1 VAVGFF
7 WKNPE
12 LFPGETVMVEPA
24 FTDYVDLLFT
34 LFKHF
39 WQHPSARPHR
49 GHPFVYQHK
58 ALIVFFIVMHQRHI
72 FRFRA
77 QRHWL
82 QRHAEMRQVLGLAK
96 VPHRTTIARRYK
108 DLYDVVQD
116 FIAFLGH
123 YGEALDPRF
132 TSKDLYTDKSL
143 FKAQGPVWHQSDRQ
157 AGRIPDKL
165 RHLDTDASWSKSGY
179 HGWVYGYGLHL
190 VDNRVGFPKLVQ
202 VETATV
208 SEKVVI
214 DQQAAQII
222 HDFDPAT
229 VTTDN
234 SYAQAIRIRQ
244 WANRGVVLLTPALK
258 WTKGRYATAYHAYIE
273 QPEQRDLLQSRRTA
287 IEPIFDLVAKAL
299 GTTGRQKQ
307 LPVQRLDNVRTCLA
321 LATLTVQVAMIA
333 NSIWGLPLRNI
344 STIASAFT

>member
-1 VAVGFF
+1 
-7 WKNPE
+7 
-12 LFPGETVMVEPA
+12 MVTPTLA
-24 FTDYVDLLFT
+24 DYVDVLFT
-34 LFKHF
+34 LVERF
-39 WQHPSARPHR
+39 WQHHAARPHR
-49 GHPFVYQHK
+49 GHPFVYEHK
-58 ALIVFFIVMHQRHI
+58 ALIVFFFMLQQRRI
-72 FRFRA
+72 FRFKA
-77 QRHWL
+77 QRRWL
-82 QRHAEMRQVLGLAK
+82 QRHCEMLKVFGLDT
-96 VPHRTTIARRYK
+96 VPHRTTLSRRYK
-108 DLYDVVQD
+108 ALYAVLHD

-123 YGEALDPRF
+123 YAEDLDPRF
-132 TSKDLYTDKSL
+132 TSEDLYTDKSL

-157 AGRIPDKL
+157 DGRIPEKL

-208 SEKVVI
+208 AETIVI
-214 DQQAAQII
+214 DHQAEQII
-222 HDFDPAT
+222 HDFAPAT

-234 SYAQAIRIRQ
+234 SYAQARRIRQ
-244 WANRGVVLLTPALK
+244 WAQGGVVLLTPALK
-258 WTKGRYATAYHAYIE
+258 WTKGRYAKAYHSYIN

-307 LPVQRLDNVRTCLA
+307 LPVQRLANVRPCLA

-344 STIASAFT
+344 STLVTAFT